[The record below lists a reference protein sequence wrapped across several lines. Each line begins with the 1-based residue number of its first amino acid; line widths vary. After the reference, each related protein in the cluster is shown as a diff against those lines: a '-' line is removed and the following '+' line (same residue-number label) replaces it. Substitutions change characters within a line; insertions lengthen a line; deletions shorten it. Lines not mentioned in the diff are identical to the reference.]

1 MTRDRRRSCAWLA
14 VRLSLLALASTPASS
29 QAQAASGSGVHAHDG
44 FMARLSGGFG
54 TGVTEAGGTDA
65 VGAFAR
71 EQSGFAGALAL
82 DVGGAPM
89 ENLIVHGRLASA
101 SIVSPDLTLD
111 GRDFGEQERSS
122 VSAYLLGAG
131 VTYYLMPLN
140 AYATLALGFSSLRF
154 ATRGGSTQ
162 YARPGV
168 ALQADLGK
176 EWWIASDVG
185 VGLGLRFGYARV
197 SQEDAQIALDAN
209 HDFFSWALLAS
220 FTWQ

>member
-1 MTRDRRRSCAWLA
+1 MTRDHGCRYAWLA
-14 VRLSLLALASTPASS
+14 LVWLWLLAPA
-29 QAQAASGSGVHAHDG
+29 QAQAPTQADSDSGVHMHDG
-44 FMARLSGGFG
+44 FMARVSGGFG
-54 TGVTEAGGTDA
+54 SGVTEAGGTDA
-65 VGAFAR
+65 VGAFER
-71 EQSGFAGALAL
+71 EQSGFAGTLAL
-82 DVGGAPM
+82 DVGGAPIA
-89 ENLIVHGRLASA
+89 NLIVHGRIASA

-122 VSAYLLGAG
+122 VSAYLLCAG

-140 AYATLALGFSSLRF
+140 AYGTLALGFSSLRF
-154 ATRGGSTQ
+154 ATRSGSAQ

-185 VGLGLRFGYARV
+185 MGLGLRFGYARV

-209 HDFFSWALLAS
+209 HDFFSWALLAT